1 MTCSKCGATM
11 DMVEKDTSSG
21 RDIREYKCSKCGY
34 SDWEDRGTALW
45 RILHDARES
54 DEAAK
59 TNVAPAS
66 SPGVHPSPWEPGRS
80 PASSLWDRLLALLAH
95 FHKRKP

>member
-1 MTCSKCGATM
+1 M

-21 RDIREYKCSKCGY
+21 RDIREYKCSQCGY

-45 RILHDARES
+45 QILHDASERE
-54 DEAAK
+54 EAAK
-59 TNVAPAS
+59 DEATKNIAPAS
-66 SPGVHPSPWEPGRS
+66 SPGIHPSPLEPDKS
-80 PASSLWDRLLALLAH
+80 SASSPWDRLLALLAH